1 MLLMQSF
8 TGPQVEEG
16 AIPEVVAMETTTVEA
31 ATAEPA
37 VEQTTTSA
45 RKPKVQTQVES
56 QPGLSSKAMVRE
68 AMVEDATPLRS
79 APMPETGTS
88 SCGGLELLDEELIDP
103 TVVALNLESWRR
115 TEQWVKVRCE
125 YPE

>member
-103 TVVALNLESWRR
+103 TVVALNLESWRH

>member
-88 SCGGLELLDEELIDP
+88 SCGGLELLDEEMIDP

>member
-8 TGPQVEEG
+8 TGPQIEEG

>member
-56 QPGLSSKAMVRE
+56 QPGLSSKVWFVR
-68 AMVEDATPLRS
+68 L
-79 APMPETGTS
+79 
-88 SCGGLELLDEELIDP
+88 
-103 TVVALNLESWRR
+103 W
-115 TEQWVKVRCE
+115 
-125 YPE
+125 